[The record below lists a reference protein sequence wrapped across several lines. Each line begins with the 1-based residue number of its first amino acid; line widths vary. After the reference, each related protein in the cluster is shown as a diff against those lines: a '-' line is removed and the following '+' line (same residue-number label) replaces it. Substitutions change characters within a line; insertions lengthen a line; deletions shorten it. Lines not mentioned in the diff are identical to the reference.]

1 MFYRGHL
8 QYKRNPFTPYWK
20 VRFREV
26 FFYRF
31 SPVPMYGNTFT
42 FPTGF
47 TEHSPLLTP
56 SRGRLWSANEM
67 ENPGPWNIKVRDPS
81 HCEPRGRGWNIYVAL
96 TRTSSTHILTVLP
109 GPQTNAADEGQDPPT
124 ILLRPPS
131 LPPVVCPSKCGAE
144 RKKQNTR
151 KGGKTALQWSKR
163 RSFLREAA
171 GKITSA
177 ELPHKKNDRGTRWQ
191 LFRPL

>member
-1 MFYRGHL
+1 
-8 QYKRNPFTPYWK
+8 
-20 VRFREV
+20 
-26 FFYRF
+26 
-31 SPVPMYGNTFT
+31 MYGNTFT

-56 SRGRLWSANEM
+56 SRGRLWSTNEM

-109 GPQTNAADEGQDPPT
+109 GPQTNATDEGQDPPT

-131 LPPVVCPSKCGAE
+131 LLPSLLSSVRPSVVQREKSKTQGKEGKQHCSDQRDAAFSE
-144 RKKQNTR
+144 RLP
-151 KGGKTALQWSKR
+151 G
-163 RSFLREAA
+163 RSHQQ
-171 GKITSA
+171 SS
-177 ELPHKKNDRGTRWQ
+177 HQKNDRGTRWQ